1 MLEDIRI
8 LTSRRAYEF
17 RPDDLRL
24 SVLST
29 RPVQEQVQEQ
39 FAFQAAVMGSPFPT
53 FGEVPT
59 TNPPG
64 FVFNMGVWISP
75 EEQLVP
81 IRFLHFEPTR
91 IVIDIAGP
99 SSAVTAIYEHIR
111 TFFAELK
118 APDGSPVIG
127 EPEQMLDYSEIVAT
141 YPFALDMIIA
151 EPFREIFNTTL
162 VKGNNKGKV
171 MLPSIFIQS
180 LRADEKFAV
189 SPQFQGLGFSLREGT
204 QPEEHTYFSSG
215 PLDSD
220 THLSYLNKLAAL
232 RLSF

>member
-39 FAFQAAVMGSPFPT
+39 FAFQAATMGSPFPT
-53 FGEVPT
+53 FGEVPA

-64 FVFNMGVWISP
+64 FAFNMGVWISP

-91 IVIDIAGP
+91 IVIDTAGP

-151 EPFREIFNTTL
+151 EPFRKILNTAL
-162 VKGNNKGKV
+162 IKGSDKGKV
-171 MLPSIFIQS
+171 MIPSIFIQS
-180 LRADEKFAV
+180 LMVDEKFV
-189 SPQFQGLGFSLREGT
+189 IPPHFQGLGFSLREGT
-204 QPEEHTYFSSG
+204 QPEERIYFSSG

-232 RLSF
+232 VSP